1 MRDAISNAIVSGM
14 KTSIDKA
21 GRVIIP
27 KTLRLKAELK
37 PGTELDVRYENGR
50 IVLEPSEGRIRI
62 VKRGR
67 FYVAVSDDTLPRMTT
82 EDVEELRAAVSRERG
97 IEE

>member
-1 MRDAISNAIVSGM
+1 M

-27 KTLRLKAELK
+27 KPLRLKAELK
-37 PGTELDVRYENGR
+37 PGTELDARYENGR

-67 FYVAVSDDTLPRMTT
+67 FYVAVCDDTLPRMTT
-82 EDVEELRAAVSRERG
+82 RNVEELRTAVWRERG